1 MHKHTILMTVA
12 AVFILGGLSAG
23 AYYLLENLNTDS
35 TSNDI
40 SFVTAD
46 SSSGATQGANTDQNN
61 SQSQNYQLQQPSNL
75 QVQNDPIGQQSNQQN
90 NQLPTP
96 EQFSVYEEYA
106 NAESTQYIDI
116 VVGAG
121 QEVVPGDAAAL
132 VYSGWLTD
140 GTLFDQTRQNEE
152 GLLEPFVFTLG
163 QGSVIQGWEQGIAGM
178 KVGGKRRLI
187 IPPQLGYGQS
197 GNAGIPPNAQLIF
210 DVELVQAQ
218 KQ

>member
-1 MHKHTILMTVA
+1 MTVA

-23 AYYLLENLNTDS
+23 AYYLLDYLDNDS
-35 TSNDI
+35 TSNDV
-40 SFVTAD
+40 SFVAPENA
-46 SSSGATQGANTDQNN
+46 SAATQGVNTDQIN

-75 QVQNDPIGQQSNQQN
+75 QVQDDPIGQQSNQQN

-96 EQFSVYEEYA
+96 GQFSVYEEYA
-106 NAESTQYIDI
+106 DAENTQYIDT
-116 VVGAG
+116 VVGSG
-121 QEVVPGDAAAL
+121 QEVVPGDTAAVL
-132 VYSGWLTD
+132 YSGWLTD
-140 GTLFDQTRQNEE
+140 GRLFDQTRQNEE